1 MKIFAG
7 NCFSAQFGGGCS
19 GTPAGCRDCNLALR
33 CRRTEEGEGEGVQPG
48 LPEYCQI
55 SPSHTRCQFPP
66 GSVSERCGEVVTHR
80 LTGQVR
86 QRLLEQHN
94 RLRGVVARG
103 EQEDQPP
110 AANMREL
117 EWSEELAEIA
127 QSWADQCDC
136 VFHPTNVYPCY
147 HEHGGGTDRAG
158 LNTTASGQ
166 NLAWQSLPL
175 AATRQDWTG
184 RAQGWYDEVL
194 DFNATVVEAWEP
206 R

>member
-1 MKIFAG
+1 MLMIFLNISKYLKIFEG
-7 NCFSAQFGGGCS
+7 NCFSAQFGGGGS

-33 CRRTEEGEGEGVQPG
+33 CRRTEEGEEEGVQPG

-136 VFHPTNVYPCY
+136 VFHPGNVYPCY
-147 HEHGGGTDRAG
+147 HEHGGGRDRAG
-158 LNTTASGQ
+158 LNTS
-166 NLAWQSLPL
+166 
-175 AATRQDWTG
+175 
-184 RAQGWYDEVL
+184 VI
-194 DFNATVVEAWEP
+194 F
-206 R
+206 